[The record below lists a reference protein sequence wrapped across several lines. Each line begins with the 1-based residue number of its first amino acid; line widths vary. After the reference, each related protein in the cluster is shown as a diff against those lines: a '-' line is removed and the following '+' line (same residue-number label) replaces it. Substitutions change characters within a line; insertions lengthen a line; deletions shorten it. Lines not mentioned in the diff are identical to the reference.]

1 MTPFRIASVL
11 LAGLTL
17 AFAHPSL
24 SQPSRGQTM
33 SAAEQ
38 TSATANSP
46 ANAAVTKR
54 IEAKG
59 ITYAYREIGPAG
71 GMPLLF
77 LNRFR
82 ATMDDWD
89 PLFIDRVAK
98 TRRVILFDSVGVG
111 LSSGET
117 PSSIPGMADAAVAF
131 MDALGVRQ
139 ADLLGWSMGGIISFA
154 LASSYP
160 DRVRRMVIAGS
171 TPVGVPNSPPAPQKV
186 WQVATDPAGGVEG
199 LLYLFFPETEAGR
212 AAGLAHLTHMSK
224 NKRAEAPIP
233 PNKPEVFR
241 SQAIAI
247 QTYRQAGGGFP
258 KLPGLKH
265 PILLANGAHDV
276 MIPAFDSFAAA
287 QQLPNGKAIIYPAS
301 GHAFLFQLAERFAD
315 DVTIFLNEAN

>member
-1 MTPFRIASVL
+1 
-11 LAGLTL
+11 
-17 AFAHPSL
+17 
-24 SQPSRGQTM
+24 M
-33 SAAEQ
+33 SAVEQ
-38 TSATANSP
+38 SSAGANSP
-46 ANAAVTKR
+46 ANATITKR

-59 ITYAYREIGPAG
+59 ISFAYREIGPASG
-71 GMPLLF
+71 TPLLF

-98 TRRVILFDSVGVG
+98 TRRVILFDSTGVG
-111 LSSGET
+111 LSSGDT
-117 PSSIPGMADAAVAF
+117 PASIPAMADAAIAF
-131 MDALGVRQ
+131 MDALGIKQV
-139 ADLLGWSMGGIISFA
+139 DLLGWSMGGMISFA
-154 LASSYP
+154 VAIAQP

-171 TPVGVPNSPPAPQKV
+171 TPAGVPNSPPAPPKV
-186 WQVATDPAGGVEG
+186 AEVATNPQSGLEG
-199 LLYLFFPETEAGR
+199 ILYLFFPETAEGR
-212 AAGLAHLTHMSK
+212 AAGMAHFGRMSK
-224 NKRAEAPIP
+224 NTRAEAPIP

-258 KLPGLKH
+258 KLSGLKH
-265 PILLANGAHDV
+265 PVLLANGAHDV

-315 DVTIFLNEAN
+315 DVNVFLNETN